1 MIDSSRSV
9 HTAAFVRTDPT
20 DGPARRLHHGTL
32 TAAIGRGNRVKRR
45 EASRALALG
54 LGGAFLRSAA
64 VALPGIGTV
73 AAQSRR
79 ALDLQLLGFALG
91 IHVPAI
97 AASMSILPAMPG
109 YAVPKTARLSE
120 IRTVTQTMIGGNADI
135 GESDPPT
142 VLSAV
147 EAGARLKI
155 VGKPYDSTSLVFVVN
170 GDRVQSLADLARPET
185 RVAIGARGD
194 ITHVILAAPLLKR
207 GIGIEKMTLLELPGS
222 GTRLSALL
230 SGRIDAGSLH
240 FDQVDSIMGKG
251 NFRTLIEPWKEFAGW
266 TNEVWVVR
274 ADWLGKPENE
284 RALTD
289 FLKAQIIAFRRANTD
304 FDWYLE
310 GFRRF
315 ATLKD
320 ADKTT
325 AATLRP
331 VWEKL
336 RSEIRAWPQD
346 GNFSVAA
353 IQAMLP
359 ACRAADAIR
368 GTVRIEEIVETRC
381 LQQALKEIG

>member
-1 MIDSSRSV
+1 M
-9 HTAAFVRTDPT
+9 
-20 DGPARRLHHGTL
+20 
-32 TAAIGRGNRVKRR
+32 NRR
-45 EASRALALG
+45 ETSKALALG
-54 LGGAFLRSAA
+54 LGGAMLRSAA
-64 VALPGIGTV
+64 VAVPGIGSV
-73 AAQSRR
+73 MAQQRR
-79 ALDLQLLGFALG
+79 TLDLQLLGFALG
-91 IHVPAI
+91 IHVPAT
-97 AASMSILPAMPG
+97 AAFMSLLPTMPG
-109 YAVPKTARLSE
+109 YAEPRTARLSE
-120 IRTVTQTMIGGNADI
+120 IRIVTQTMIGGSADI

-142 VLSAV
+142 VLSAA
-147 EAGARLKI
+147 EAGAQFKI

-170 GDRVQSLADLARPET
+170 ADRVKTIADLAKPET

-230 SGRIDAGSLH
+230 SGKIDAGSLH
-240 FDQVDSIMGKG
+240 FDQAETILGKG
-251 NFRTLIEPWKEFAGW
+251 NFRILIEPWKEVSGW

-274 ADWLGKPENE
+274 SEWLRKPENE

-289 FLKAQIIAFRRANTD
+289 FLKANVIAFRRANSD

-310 GFRRF
+310 SFRKYV
-315 ATLKD
+315 TLKD
-320 ADKTT
+320 ADKMT

-331 VWEKL
+331 IWEKL
-336 RSEIRAWPQD
+336 RTEIRAWPAD

-368 GTVRIEEIVETRC
+368 GTVKVEDVVETRY
-381 LQQALKEIG
+381 LQQALKELG